1 MIEFI
6 VFLVCLAGCA
16 WQSFQIG
23 IKEGAE
29 RAVKKLMEERIISIK
44 LNGDIVPNKFFKH

>member
-6 VFLVCLAGCA
+6 VFLICLAGCA

-23 IKEGAE
+23 IKEGCE
-29 RAVKKLMEERIISIK
+29 RTVKKLAQEKIITFK
-44 LNGDIVPNKFFKH
+44 LNGDIVPNKFFTH